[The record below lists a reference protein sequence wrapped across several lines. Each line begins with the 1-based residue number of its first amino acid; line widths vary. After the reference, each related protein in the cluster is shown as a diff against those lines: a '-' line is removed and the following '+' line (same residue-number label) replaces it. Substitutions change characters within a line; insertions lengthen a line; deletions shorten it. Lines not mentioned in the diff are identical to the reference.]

1 MEFTS
6 YLTCF
11 ILLLLL
17 LEQILYIVKKGS
29 ILGPSLVLPFL
40 GPTKF
45 PPLISRLKP
54 SPPTPRSSRLSSL
67 TTSSHGSVKLKPKA
81 PILFR
86 SASWLTSQTVFMG
99 PYMGLKAQE
108 RFERDYFLFNMG
120 LMKLS
125 FDFLGIALR
134 NARLAVDRLVG
145 ALGTCTKMSKTR
157 M

>member
-29 ILGPSLVLPFL
+29 ILGPSL
-40 GPTKF
+40 
-45 PPLISRLKP
+45 
-54 SPPTPRSSRLSSL
+54 
-67 TTSSHGSVKLKPKA
+67 
-81 PILFR
+81 
-86 SASWLTSQTVFMG
+86 TVFMG

>member
-1 MEFTS
+1 MN
-6 YLTCF
+6 
-11 ILLLLL
+11 
-17 LEQILYIVKKGS
+17 LE
-29 ILGPSLVLPFL
+29 
-40 GPTKF
+40 
-45 PPLISRLKP
+45 
-54 SPPTPRSSRLSSL
+54 
-67 TTSSHGSVKLKPKA
+67 
-81 PILFR
+81 
-86 SASWLTSQTVFMG
+86 TSQTVFMG